1 MQAFRNYLLT
11 LLVTSVLVSACVLQ
25 RYHAAYPGT
34 VGPELDDSIST
45 QYRDAI
51 ASQQPEIVVLG
62 DSMVQ
67 ENVDAKALAS
77 RLGRT
82 VYSIGYPGSSSAV
95 WYLIVRH
102 EIVEAPVKPRTLV
115 ILFRDTM
122 LTQPSHRISPFD
134 DKAVDVF
141 ASMDD
146 SLVLER
152 AFLNQINSLGKL
164 MEAYVPFYASQGAI
178 QAEVSQALRYGSARW
193 IMDCSRKCVDDAVL
207 TVLGRSRMSA
217 ETVQQEVVS
226 VESPLYSARAL
237 NFDAR
242 LDESFLPEIVRLC
255 RENNIELI
263 FVRSRKQYY
272 AGMPGEPRGLQAYL
286 GGLQEYLDA
295 NGVAYLDMNG
305 DPRLVPA
312 IYTDPIHVSAQ
323 GRQVFTQVLTD
334 LLAPLL
340 SASQ

>member
-11 LLVTSVLVSACVLQ
+11 LLVTSILISVCVLQ

-45 QYRDAI
+45 QYRDTI
-51 ASQQPEIVVLG
+51 VSQGPEIVVLG

-77 RLGRT
+77 RLGRS

-102 EIVEAPVKPRTLV
+102 EIVEVPVKPQTLV

-122 LTQPSHRISPFD
+122 LTQPSHRISPFG

-141 ASMDD
+141 ASMND

-152 AFLNQINSLGKL
+152 AFLNQINPLGKL
-164 MEAYVPFYASQGAI
+164 MEAYVPFYTSQGAI

-226 VESPLYSARAL
+226 VEGPLYSARAL
-237 NFDAR
+237 DFNAR
-242 LDESFLPEIVRLC
+242 LGESFLPEIVRLC
-255 RENNIELI
+255 HENNIELI

-272 AGMPGEPRGLQAYL
+272 AGMPGEPRGLQDYL
-286 GGLQEYLDA
+286 GGLQEYLNA
-295 NGVAYLDMNG
+295 NGAAYLDMNG

-323 GRQVFTQVLTD
+323 GRQVFTQVLAD